1 MRCTYGLMVM
11 AALIGA
17 GTASADVC
25 VVADETRDTFST
37 QDRAAA
43 VLLLERQFELAGRP
57 VDRTSCQ
64 DRYTVWHVALGDT
77 IVVTLD
83 GPGGHREGTALG
95 MNDLPALYN
104 QMVRSIVTGKP
115 MTGFNVIDRNNVT
128 AAQTSVER
136 IPTDSFWYARLGY
149 GALFG
154 DTTYGTP
161 AIGFGYRVELDSFG
175 VDVSFF
181 NYQIKTPD
189 TYSYSQS
196 NGAVAGSLLKLEGL
210 YFINP
215 SANRT
220 TYVGAGL
227 SWGGANFGQG
237 WNGNGLQGELTAG
250 YELPRASTLRI
261 FLQADAILPFY
272 NVSASH
278 YPAGTDFRRV
288 TLPTPITEHRYAPSL
303 SVSMGFGWQRDRHRH
318 SAK

>member
-1 MRCTYGLMVM
+1 MRSTFGLML
-11 AALIGA
+11 AAVLMGA
-17 GTASADVC
+17 GTAAADVC
-25 VVADETRDTFST
+25 VVVDETRDTFSA

-43 VLLLERQFELAGRP
+43 VLLLERQFEVAGRH
-57 VDRTSCQ
+57 VDRTTCQ
-64 DRYTVWHVALGDT
+64 ERYTVWHVVLGDT
-77 IVVTLD
+77 IVATID
-83 GPGGHREGTALG
+83 GAAGHREGTALG

-104 QMVRSIVTGKP
+104 QMVRSIITGKP

-128 AAQTSVER
+128 AAQASSER
-136 IPTDSFWYARLGY
+136 IPTDAFWYARLGY
-149 GALFG
+149 GSVFG

-161 AIGFGYRVELDSFG
+161 ALGFGYRVELDSFG

-181 NYQIKTPD
+181 NYQVKTADSYP
-189 TYSYSQS
+189 YS
-196 NGAVAGSLLKLEGL
+196 NNAITGSILKLEGL

-237 WNGNGLQGELTAG
+237 WSGNGLQGELTAG

-261 FLQADAILPFY
+261 FLQTDAILPFY
-272 NVSASH
+272 DVAATR

-288 TLPTPITEHRYAPSL
+288 NLPLPTTEHRYAPSL
-303 SVSMGFGWQRDRHRH
+303 SVSMGFGWQRGRHRH
-318 SAK
+318 DRN

>member
-1 MRCTYGLMVM
+1 MRCTFGLI
-11 AALIGA
+11 AASVVIGA
-17 GTASADVC
+17 GTAWADVC
-25 VVADETRDTFST
+25 VVADEAKDMFST

-43 VLLLERQFELAGRP
+43 VLLLERQFELAGRH
-57 VDRTSCQ
+57 VDRTACQ
-64 DRYTVWHVALGDT
+64 ERYTIWHVMLGDT
-77 IVVTLD
+77 IVANID

-95 MNDLPALYN
+95 LNDLPALYN

-115 MTGFNVIDRNNVT
+115 MAGFNVIDRSNVT
-128 AAQTSVER
+128 IAQATVER

-149 GALFG
+149 GAVFG

-161 AIGFGYRVELDSFG
+161 ALGFGYRVELDSFG

-189 TYSYSQS
+189 SYSPTYS

-220 TYVGAGL
+220 GYVGAGL
-227 SWGGANFGQG
+227 SWGGVDFGQG

-250 YELPRASTLRI
+250 YEFPRASTLRV
-261 FLQADAILPFY
+261 FVQADTILPFY
-272 NVSASH
+272 DVTAVR
-278 YPAGTDFRRV
+278 YPTGTDFRRV
-288 TLPTPITEHRYAPSL
+288 NVPTPTTEHRYAPSL
-303 SVSMGFGWQRDRHRH
+303 AVSVGFGWQRNRHHH
-318 SAK
+318 SVK